1 MIRRPPISTR
11 TDTLVPYTTLFRSK
25 GKTLEDKIRSFQE
38 AQKIGLAGASV
49 NVRMP
54 TRRSLSERS
63 EEQSGLTSPMTVPAS
78 PQDEAVEPSQ
88 TIINMKNVQ
97 IIIKKESNDE
107 PKQPA
112 QTAPV
117 DGGILTPEDQTN
129 HQDGLDN
136 PNLITSDVRLARR
149 A

>member
-1 MIRRPPISTR
+1 MLVFFFKQKTAYEMRIS
-11 TDTLVPYTTLFRSK
+11 DWSSDVCSSDL
-25 GKTLEDKIRSFQE
+25 SFQE
-38 AQKIGLAGASV
+38 AQKIGLAGTSV

-117 DGGILTPEDQTN
+117 HGRILTTKKQN
-129 HQDGLDN
+129 KKKKR
-136 PNLITSDVRLARR
+136 I
-149 A
+149 

>member
-1 MIRRPPISTR
+1 
-11 TDTLVPYTTLFRSK
+11 
-25 GKTLEDKIRSFQE
+25 
-38 AQKIGLAGASV
+38 
-49 NVRMP
+49 
-54 TRRSLSERS
+54 
-63 EEQSGLTSPMTVPAS
+63 MTVPAS

-112 QTAPV
+112 QTAHV
-117 DGGILTPEDQTN
+117 DGGILTQEDQTN

-136 PNLITSDVRLARR
+136 PNLITSDVRLDRR
-149 A
+149 ASTLAAIRTLLEHERLISQDRKRKRMNSSH

>member
-1 MIRRPPISTR
+1 
-11 TDTLVPYTTLFRSK
+11 
-25 GKTLEDKIRSFQE
+25 
-38 AQKIGLAGASV
+38 
-49 NVRMP
+49 
-54 TRRSLSERS
+54 
-63 EEQSGLTSPMTVPAS
+63 MTVPAS

-117 DGGILTPEDQTN
+117 DGGIFTPEDQTN

-136 PNLITSDVRLARR
+136 PNLITSDVPLVRR
-149 A
+149 ASTFGAIRTLMDNERLISQRPIPHYPHRNT

>member
-1 MIRRPPISTR
+1 
-11 TDTLVPYTTLFRSK
+11 
-25 GKTLEDKIRSFQE
+25 
-38 AQKIGLAGASV
+38 
-49 NVRMP
+49 MP

-107 PKQPA
+107 QKQPA

-117 DGGILTPEDQTN
+117 DGGILTPEDHTN
-129 HQDGLDN
+129 HPDGRSEEQQSEFQS
-136 PNLITSDVRLARR
+136 LIRSTYA
-149 A
+149 